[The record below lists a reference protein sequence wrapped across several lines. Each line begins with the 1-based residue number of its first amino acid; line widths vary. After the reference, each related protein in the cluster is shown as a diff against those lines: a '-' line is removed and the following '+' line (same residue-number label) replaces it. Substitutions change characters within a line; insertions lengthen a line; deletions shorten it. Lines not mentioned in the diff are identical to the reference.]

1 MHAIQLSICTHCLK
15 GDDGQVCEG
24 NNDYILRTH
33 AQPLSLRSSF
43 GKLNKTNNGIIKDK
57 IIHINKFY
65 DYNENT
71 G

>member
-33 AQPLSLRSSF
+33 A
-43 GKLNKTNNGIIKDK
+43 
-57 IIHINKFY
+57 
-65 DYNENT
+65 
-71 G
+71 